1 MPPPIRDICRG
12 CRVYI
17 EGISKNRYLTGRIGA
32 SAASINQA
40 ATELARARPN
50 IHPSSSS
57 PIRCDSIGSKL
68 STGRSCPQSRYLPL
82 PLPPSIVA
90 KRRRRRCV
98 VDDSFLAAFLPRPTD
113 PDSNLDR
120 SRSVSG
126 KMWLDVGRPHRTAVS
141 SGGNWNGEREEEGG
155 SSSRSCIQIRWQGRK
170 LRIGSRW
177 KENGIKSRGR
187 SAPVFSNDRVSTLYT
202 ARVVRFS
209 LRTFVGLFHQRR

>member
-1 MPPPIRDICRG
+1 M
-12 CRVYI
+12 YI

-141 SGGNWNGEREEEGG
+141 SGGNWNGEGEEEGG
-155 SSSRSCIQIRWQGRK
+155 GVVKSIVYTNKVAGEEIKDHGRVAMEGKWDKIEGTIRPRLLQRSC
-170 LRIGSRW
+170 
-177 KENGIKSRGR
+177 
-187 SAPVFSNDRVSTLYT
+187 
-202 ARVVRFS
+202 
-209 LRTFVGLFHQRR
+209 